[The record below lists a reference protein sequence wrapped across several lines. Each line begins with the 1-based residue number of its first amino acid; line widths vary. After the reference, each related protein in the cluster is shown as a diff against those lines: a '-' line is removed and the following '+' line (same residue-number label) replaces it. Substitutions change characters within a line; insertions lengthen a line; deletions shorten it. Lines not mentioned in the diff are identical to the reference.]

1 MLTRRTL
8 AASALALPA
17 LAQSS
22 TEITVHYAQPVIFK
36 DSYDAIA
43 AEFAKREPNIR
54 INFVTT
60 LNYEEGMQLI
70 LRQAATTLAVDLS
83 YQGFNRLRLFAERGI
98 AQDVMPLLRAEGDP
112 AAAATPDKKDGED
125 GKPAHA
131 KGFFALGDIA
141 TGVFAFGGLARGV
154 VAFGGAAFGG
164 VTFGGFSIG
173 TFAAFGGGAVAL
185 LGSAVGGFAAGIV
198 AAGGGAVGLVA
209 QGGFAIGWLA
219 RGAAAKGVHA
229 WSGRGAAPD
238 AATQAVLD
246 QYAWLVGPSGAA
258 PQIHYNLLWTVVIA
272 ITVAVVALLALALP
286 LLVARPTRDPIAEE
300 LNR

>member
-1 MLTRRTL
+1 MMMMMAPKPTPTGTVLPKPFCAACGHDLTGAVNSANCPECGRPLVEVLVRPMFGVNR
-8 AASALALPA
+8 SALARRYESKTRVFGMPL
-17 LAQSS
+17 
-22 TEITVHYAQPVIFK
+22 V
-36 DSYDAIA
+36 AIA
-43 AEFAKREPNIR
+43 SG
-54 INFVTT
+54 V
-60 LNYEEGMQLI
+60 
-70 LRQAATTLAVDLS
+70 
-83 YQGFNRLRLFAERGI
+83 
-98 AQDVMPLLRAEGDP
+98 
-112 AAAATPDKKDGED
+112 GED

-164 VTFGGFSIG
+164 VTFGGLSIG

-219 RGAAAKGVHA
+219 RGASAKGVHA

-238 AATQAVLD
+238 AATQAVFD

-286 LLVARPTRDPIAEE
+286 LLVARSTRDPIAEE

>member
-1 MLTRRTL
+1 MMMMMAPKPTPTGTVLPKPFCAACGHDLTGAVNSANCPECGRPLVEVLVRPMFGVNR
-8 AASALALPA
+8 SALARRYESKTRVFGMPL
-17 LAQSS
+17 
-22 TEITVHYAQPVIFK
+22 V
-36 DSYDAIA
+36 AIA
-43 AEFAKREPNIR
+43 SG
-54 INFVTT
+54 V
-60 LNYEEGMQLI
+60 
-70 LRQAATTLAVDLS
+70 
-83 YQGFNRLRLFAERGI
+83 
-98 AQDVMPLLRAEGDP
+98 
-112 AAAATPDKKDGED
+112 GED

-154 VAFGGAAFGG
+154 VAFGG
-164 VTFGGFSIG
+164 
-173 TFAAFGGGAVAL
+173 AAFGGGAVAL

-219 RGAAAKGVHA
+219 RGASAKGVHA

-238 AATQAVLD
+238 AATQAVFD

-286 LLVARPTRDPIAEE
+286 LLVARSTRDPIAEE